1 MYFSVGSLYNCNRVS
16 KISGIDQKMVQDLA
30 GFREA
35 VGWLFGNPFVY
46 FNYRVG
52 FFPLTVAWLI
62 MFSYMLYI
70 SIPLTMT
77 FLIFILG
84 SYLIQI
90 WAATITTP
98 YVEHRQAEEGALR
111 LHLGRVMANIES
123 ITFVKGQEQEA
134 NTADKLLKNVITS
147 RMSYI
152 YRATITAFPTIG
164 MYYWLQTG
172 VYVMATVL
180 QTWWKGRYALNVT
193 DLFTTI
199 AFSIIWAKVTQ
210 LIIQVCNFSLS
221 VISEFLCFTV
231 VALT

>member
-1 MYFSVGSLYNCNRVS
+1 MYNSNRVA
-16 KISGIDQKMVQDLA
+16 KIGGIDQKMVQDLA

-52 FFPLTVAWLI
+52 FFPLSVAWII

-70 SIPLTMT
+70 SIPLTMS
-77 FLIFILG
+77 FLIFIVAA
-84 SYLIQI
+84 YLIQL
-90 WAATITTP
+90 WAATITAP
-98 YVEHRQAEEGALR
+98 SVEHRQAEEGALR
-111 LHLGRVMANIES
+111 MHLGRVLANIES
-123 ITFVKGQEQEA
+123 ITFFRGQEQEA
-134 NTADKLLKNVITS
+134 NTADKLLENVIVS
-147 RMSYI
+147 RMAYI

-180 QTWWKGRYALNVT
+180 QTWWSGRYALKVA

-210 LIIQVCNFSLS
+210 LIIQVRDLS
-221 VISEFLCFTV
+221 FHLYCVFPSGKNK
-231 VALT
+231 

>member
-1 MYFSVGSLYNCNRVS
+1 MYNSNRVA
-16 KISGIDQKMVQDLA
+16 KIGGIDQKMVQDLA

-52 FFPLTVAWLI
+52 FFPLSVAWII

-70 SIPLTMT
+70 SIPLTMS
-77 FLIFILG
+77 FLIFIVAA
-84 SYLIQI
+84 YLIQL
-90 WAATITTP
+90 WAATITAP
-98 YVEHRQAEEGALR
+98 SVEHRQAEEGALR
-111 LHLGRVMANIES
+111 MHLGRVLANIES
-123 ITFVKGQEQEA
+123 ITFFRGQEQEA
-134 NTADKLLKNVITS
+134 NTADKLLENVIVS
-147 RMSYI
+147 RMAYI

-180 QTWWKGRYALNVT
+180 QTWWSGRYALKVA

-210 LIIQVCNFSLS
+210 LIIQVRDLS
-221 VISEFLCFTV
+221 FYLYCVFPSGKNK
-231 VALT
+231 